1 MALINAYEIAKNW
14 EKINGWSVSPGVSWC
29 AKGNHVCIGEG
40 AKVGARAMVG
50 EWAKVGEGATV
61 GEGAKVGARATVGE
75 GAKVGARA
83 TVGEWAKVGARA
95 KVGEG
100 AKVGARAT
108 VGEWATVGEGATFI
122 ADLGCPQNTYRV
134 CLVTVDDVAQ
144 VHAGCRKLSLSAAKD
159 HWMKHSQPR
168 AEYVACVAYAK
179 ELCKMKKIR
188 ITPNKKAGAK

>member
-40 AKVGARAMVG
+40 AKVGARAKVG
-50 EWAKVGEGATV
+50 EWAK
-61 GEGAKVGARATVGE
+61 
-75 GAKVGARA
+75 
-83 TVGEWAKVGARA
+83 
-95 KVGEG
+95 
-100 AKVGARAT
+100 
-108 VGEWATVGEGATFI
+108 VGEGATFI